1 MAESQVTGNVMS
13 KSEGSVERAYQALRR
28 MAISFEFKP
37 GERLNETALTK
48 TLDVSRTPLREALN
62 RLVAEGFL
70 TFELGKGFFCRPLS
84 PEKVFELYQLRCAL
98 ETEALIRAIEAAD
111 DSDIDAVIAYLDDV
125 EKSYS
130 VCGDLDELLRMD
142 EEFHIKLA
150 SLSGNSELVNLL
162 NNVNDRIRYVRMINL
177 RLLRDR
183 RDRTDSDQTSM
194 SAHRA
199 ILVAVRDR
207 AKDRAVAALRGHIER
222 RSEQTVEL
230 VRVAYSQLYVPGA

>member
-1 MAESQVTGNVMS
+1 MS
-13 KSEGSVERAYQALRR
+13 RPEGSVERAYEALRK

-37 GERLNETALTK
+37 GERLNETVLTK
-48 TLDVSRTPLREALN
+48 RLDVSRTPLREALN
-62 RLVAEGFL
+62 RLVSEGFL

-98 ETEALIRAIEAAD
+98 ETEALIRAIESAAD
-111 DSDIDAVIAYLDDV
+111 QDIDAVISYLDEV

-130 VCGDLDELLRMD
+130 ACTDLDELLRMD

-150 SLSGNSELVNLL
+150 SLSRNSELIRLL
-162 NNVNDRIRYVRMINL
+162 CNVNERIRYVRIINL
-177 RLLRDR
+177 RLLQVR
-183 RDRTDSDQTSM
+183 RADGSTDQASM

-199 ILVAVRDR
+199 ILEAVKARNVD
-207 AKDRAVAALRGHIER
+207 KAVAALRSHIER

-230 VRVAYSQLYVPGA
+230 VRVAYSQLYVPGV

>member
-1 MAESQVTGNVMS
+1 MS
-13 KSEGSVERAYQALRR
+13 KSEGSVEKAYEALRK
-28 MAISFEFKP
+28 MAIDFEFKP

-48 TLDVSRTPLREALN
+48 RLDVSRTPLREALN

-84 PEKVFELYQLRCAL
+84 PEKILELYQLRCAL
-98 ETEALIRAIEAAD
+98 ETEALIRTIEGAADQQIEAVV
-111 DSDIDAVIAYLDDV
+111 SYLDEA

-130 VCGDLDELLRMD
+130 VCSDLNELLRMD

-150 SLSGNSELVNLL
+150 ALSGNEELVRLL
-162 NNVNDRIRYVRMINL
+162 CNVNERIRYVRIINL

-183 RDRTDSDQTSM
+183 RDMPDHNHTSM
-194 SAHRA
+194 SQHRV
-199 ILVAVRDR
+199 ILNAVTARDVT
-207 AKDRAVAALRGHIER
+207 AATQALRRHIER

-230 VRVAYSQLYVPGA
+230 VRVAFSQLYVPGA

>member
-1 MAESQVTGNVMS
+1 MS
-13 KSEGSVERAYQALRR
+13 KSEGSVERAYQALRK
-28 MAISFEFKP
+28 MAISFDYKP

-98 ETEALIRAIEAAD
+98 ETEALIRAIESAGD
-111 DSDIDAVIAYLDDV
+111 QEIDAVILYLDKI

-130 VCGDLDELLRMD
+130 VCSDLDELLRMD
-142 EEFHIKLA
+142 EEFHMKLA
-150 SLSGNSELVNLL
+150 SLSGNEELIKLL
-162 NNVNDRIRYVRMINL
+162 CNVNERIRYVRIINL

-183 RDRTDSDQTSM
+183 REDAATDKTSM
-194 SAHRA
+194 SAHRV
-199 ILVAVRDR
+199 ILEAVKARVVDQ
-207 AKDRAVAALRGHIER
+207 AVAALRGHIER

>member
-1 MAESQVTGNVMS
+1 MS
-13 KSEGSVERAYQALRR
+13 KSEGSVERAYEALRKK
-28 MAISFEFKP
+28 AIDFEFKP

-84 PEKVFELYQLRCAL
+84 PEKILQLYQLRSAL
-98 ETEALIRAIEAAD
+98 ETEALIRTIEGADDAQIEA
-111 DSDIDAVIAYLDDV
+111 VISYLDDA
-125 EKSYS
+125 EKSYA
-130 VCGDLDELLRMD
+130 VCSDLNELLRMD

-150 SLSGNSELVNLL
+150 ALAGNDELVRLL
-162 NNVNDRIRYVRMINL
+162 CNVNERIRYVRIINL

-183 RDRTDSDQTSM
+183 RDTPDYDHTSM
-194 SAHRA
+194 SQHRV
-199 ILVAVRDR
+199 ILNAVKARDME
-207 AKDRAVAALRGHIER
+207 AATKALRRHIER

-230 VRVAYSQLYVPGA
+230 VRVAFSQLYVPEM